1 MVKPASSCASP
12 NAPAWASSVR
22 GTPAEPGM
30 PCPDYPVYSRGDL
43 GAVPDA
49 EGTTFRVWAP
59 SAEGVTLRLFGA
71 GSDDEPQLAAYCGTT
86 GSGKPESQHAKPQS
100 GEPFAEHAL
109 TPGVDGTWVVRVD
122 GVGHGA
128 YYDYLVRFPDGRTN
142 RTADP
147 WARAAG
153 VNGRRSMVVDM
164 RRTDPDG
171 WEEDV
176 RPHVASH
183 DLVIW
188 ETHIGDF
195 SNDPHSGVP
204 AAHRGTY
211 LAFTYDDT
219 CVDGDGVDGVDGNG
233 TGAGGFP
240 TCVAYLKRLGV
251 TAVQL
256 MPFYDYGSVDERVS
270 RENPDR
276 PFNWGY
282 DPLNYNVPEGSY
294 STDPFHGEVR
304 IRECKRMIQA
314 LHAAGIKVIMDV
326 VYNHMFSTDNWFE
339 RMIPGYCLRRRADGS
354 FADGSACT
362 NDVASEHPM
371 MRRYIVDS
379 VVYWAREYHVDGFRF
394 DLMGLLDV
402 DTMNAI
408 RTALDQLPG
417 GASILMHGEPW
428 SARQTALEPGAG
440 VVLADKRGMPY
451 LSPRIGAFCDAT
463 RDAVRGHVFFQKEP
477 GYLTGAAA
485 DFAEDIRRAADAWR
499 GTPHE
504 AASVGQVTQY
514 VSAHDDLTLWDKLCA
529 AMRRFPVEADYA
541 AAGEGCADLMRANRL
556 AAGIVFTAAG
566 VPFLLSGEEFARTK
580 HGVSDSYCSPAPL
593 NRLDWR
599 RARRLAPL
607 VAHYATLI
615 GLRHANPAYFGGA
628 RMVVPRGDEVVVFR
642 VGDDCVAINPC
653 AETRLQ
659 STVDLEKPA
668 PYDEV
673 TRIAPDDWRCVYCAA
688 DGFAPGPLFDADW
701 VAAGEG
707 SGFDG
712 SSDDGTSDAGVSDA
726 GADVDAP
733 QSLPMSQSLPLPE
746 AQDRELHLPPF
757 SLTVWRRA

>member
-1 MVKPASSCASP
+1 MEKPEQILAVAD
-12 NAPAWASSVR
+12 
-22 GTPAEPGM
+22 GTPAEPAL
-30 PCPDYPVYSRGDL
+30 PCPDYPVYAGDDL
-43 GAVPDA
+43 GAVPDDA
-49 EGTTFRVWAP
+49 GTTFRVWAP
-59 SAEGVTLRLFGA
+59 SASGVTLRLFAA
-71 GSDDEPQLAAYCGTT
+71 GSAGERPDMSDAASDDAPSADA
-86 GSGKPESQHAKPQS
+86 S
-100 GEPFAEHAL
+100 EPFAVRDLA
-109 TPGVDGTWVVRVD
+109 PGADGTWSVRCD
-122 GVGHGA
+122 GVGHGV
-128 YYDYLVRFPDGRTN
+128 YYDYVVRFPDGTAN

-153 VNGRRSMVVDM
+153 VNGRRSMVVDL

-171 WEEDV
+171 WDVDV
-176 RPHVASH
+176 RPHIASR

-204 AAHRGTY
+204 ACHRGTY
-211 LAFTYDDT
+211 LAFTHDGT
-219 CVDGDGVDGVDGNG
+219 SVDGEGD
-233 TGAGGFP
+233 FP
-240 TCVAYLKRLGV
+240 TCVAYLKRFGV

-256 MPFYDYGSVDERVS
+256 LPFYDYGSVDESVTPPACGGARGDACGTS
-270 RENPDR
+270 RETSDGARETARETPACACGTSRETPDR

-362 NDVASEHPM
+362 NDVATEHPM

-379 VVYWAREYHVDGFRF
+379 VTYWAREYHIDGFRF
-394 DLMGLLDV
+394 DLMGLIDV
-402 DTMNAI
+402 DTMNAV
-408 RTALDQLPG
+408 RTSLDQLPG
-417 GASILMHGEPW
+417 GATILMHGEPW
-428 SARQTALEPGAG
+428 SARRTALEPGAG

-451 LSPRIGAFCDAT
+451 LSPRIGAFCDST

-485 DFAEDIRRAADAWR
+485 DFAGDIRHASDAWR
-499 GTPHE
+499 GTMHE
-504 AASVGQVTQY
+504 AASVGQVIQY

-529 AMRRFPVEADYA
+529 AMRRFPTEADYA
-541 AAGEGCADLMRANRL
+541 ADGVDAGGRCADLMRANRL

-580 HGVSDSYCSPAPL
+580 HGDSDSYRSPASL

-599 RARRLAPL
+599 RARRLNAL

-615 GLRHANPAYFGGA
+615 RLRRGNPAYFGGA
-628 RMVVPRGDEVVVFR
+628 RTIVPRTDETVVFR
-642 VGDDCVAINPC
+642 VGDDCVAVNPVG
-653 AETRLQ
+653 ETRMQ
-659 STVDLEKPA
+659 STVALETPA

-673 TRIAPDDWRCVYCAA
+673 SRIAPDDWRCLYCAA
-688 DGFAPGPLFDADW
+688 DGFASGPAAAYDW
-701 VAAGEG
+701 TVP
-707 SGFDG
+707 
-712 SSDDGTSDAGVSDA
+712 SDAEGASGDA
-726 GADVDAP
+726 AV
-733 QSLPMSQSLPLPE
+733 LPLPSVE
-746 AQDRELHLPPF
+746 DREMPLPPY
-757 SLTVWRRA
+757 SITVWRRRRHG